1 MENKEIKIDEKEI
14 QQIKENREENSKMM
28 FDFGKI
34 KLERIGLEQRETELD
49 KIESDMKARYKGNVS
64 KEQKIASKLNQKY
77 GDGFINLDK
86 GVFVPN
92 ENKGK

>member
-14 QQIKENREENSKMM
+14 KQIKDNREENSKMM

-34 KLERIGLEQRETELD
+34 KLERINLEHRMRELD
-49 KIESDMKARYKGNVS
+49 KIESDMSAKYKGNIS
-64 KEQKIASKLNQKY
+64 KEQKIAAKLNQKY
-77 GDGFINLDK
+77 GEGYINLDK

-92 ENKGK
+92 EKK